1 MKPPDEI
8 RREIVAQW
16 LARADEDLSVARHL
30 LALDADDAKSAVECA
45 AEVRD
50 AVTSRLEASHS

>member
-30 LALDADDAKSAVECA
+30 LAE
-45 AEVRD
+45 
-50 AVTSRLEASHS
+50 